1 MPIWA
6 IAILVL
12 AAAAA
17 LRAGISWWKYR
28 GERVVVCP
36 ENHQAAGVALDV
48 QHAVGHAMGHSADLA
63 QWKPGDAL
71 RLATCSRWP
80 ERAGCGQAC
89 LSQIQAAPQDCLVR
103 NILSRWY
110 QGKSCAWCGRPF
122 DAVEWDIRKPALR
135 DASGVSLE
143 WTAIPA
149 DRLTDTLATAQPV
162 CFACH
167 LANTLVREHPELAIE
182 RPPMSARHADK

>member
-17 LRAGISWWKYR
+17 LRAGRSWWKYR
-28 GERVVVCP
+28 GERVIVCP
-36 ENHQAAGVALDV
+36 ENRRPAGVALDV
-48 QHAVGHAMGHSADLA
+48 GHAVGYAMGHSADLS
-63 QWKPGDAL
+63 QWKGGGL
-71 RLATCSRWP
+71 RLTTCSRWP
-80 ERAGCGQAC
+80 ERAGCGQQC
-89 LSQIQAAPQDCLVR
+89 LSQIQAAPRDCLVR

-110 QGKSCAWCGRPF
+110 QGKSCTWCGRPF
-122 DAVEWDIRKPALR
+122 DEVQWDVRKPALL
-135 DASGVSLE
+135 DASGASLE

-149 DRLTDTLATAQPV
+149 DRLADTLAAAQPV